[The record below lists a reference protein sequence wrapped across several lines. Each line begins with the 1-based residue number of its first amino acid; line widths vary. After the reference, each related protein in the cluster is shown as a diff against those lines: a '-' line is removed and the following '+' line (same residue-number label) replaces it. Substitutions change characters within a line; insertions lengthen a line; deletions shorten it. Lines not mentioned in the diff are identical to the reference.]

1 MPFGNALH
9 RLCASSHCFLAGTF
23 AERPNVDKI
32 KLLLELGADVN
43 ARYTVRDGH
52 PEYHVLSSTTP
63 LLAAIRSGHV
73 EHVTLILT
81 AGADPLDCGDGE
93 VAPLDAVS
101 ARVSDARAAKAMR
114 AVIRRFIAGRDV

>member
-1 MPFGNALH
+1 M
-9 RLCASSHCFLAGTF
+9 AGTY
-23 AERPNVDKI
+23 AERPSVEKI

-43 ARYTVRDGH
+43 ARYTVRDGR
-52 PEYHVLSSTTP
+52 PEHRVLSTTP

-114 AVIRRFIAGRDV
+114 AVIQLFIAGRDE